1 MESQSAIC
9 PCGETYIDNLNG
21 RYRHKKKENCNLLK
35 QKAGR
40 PNNECTSEKKESI
53 TRYNGTYYQKKT
65 AKTKKGQTIAE
76 TQKNTKRV
84 SPAKEEM
91 KTEIKKKRV
100 QTPVSPASVQ
110 RKIVI
115 KEVQTPK
122 ETKTTETHPIKKT
135 TM

>member
-1 MESQSAIC
+1 
-9 PCGETYIDNLNG
+9 
-21 RYRHKKKENCNLLK
+21 
-35 QKAGR
+35 
-40 PNNECTSEKKESI
+40 
-53 TRYNGTYYQKKT
+53 
-65 AKTKKGQTIAE
+65 
-76 TQKNTKRV
+76 
-84 SPAKEEM
+84 M